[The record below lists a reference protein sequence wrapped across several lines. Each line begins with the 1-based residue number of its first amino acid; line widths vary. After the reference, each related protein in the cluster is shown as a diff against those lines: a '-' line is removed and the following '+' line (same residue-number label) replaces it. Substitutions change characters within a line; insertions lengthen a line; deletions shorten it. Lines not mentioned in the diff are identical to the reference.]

1 MSKFNSLSL
10 VVTIAGVGILACQP
24 AFSEEQDGWAGE
36 AAFSAGYTTGN
47 TETTDIGLGVD
58 VTRTEGLWSI
68 ELVAEGEY
76 GEQDSIESRNRYFLS
91 GDVDRLL
98 NEKLFAFARTSYEV
112 DQFTGFDSRTFLG
125 GGLGYH
131 VYDGAKTK
139 WTVRGGPG
147 VKIDEVKREIT
158 TDALGAALIIPAE
171 TETSLGAVARSA
183 YAYKFNDNVS
193 FSNDT
198 DVLYGETSTQVEN
211 SAALTAAIS
220 KSISARMSFNV
231 RYDTNPADGF
241 EDTDTAL
248 KIALVYGFGQ

>member
-10 VVTIAGVGILACQP
+10 VVTIAGAGILACQP

-76 GEQDSIESRNRYFLS
+76 GEQDSI
-91 GDVDRLL
+91 
-98 NEKLFAFARTSYEV
+98 SYEV